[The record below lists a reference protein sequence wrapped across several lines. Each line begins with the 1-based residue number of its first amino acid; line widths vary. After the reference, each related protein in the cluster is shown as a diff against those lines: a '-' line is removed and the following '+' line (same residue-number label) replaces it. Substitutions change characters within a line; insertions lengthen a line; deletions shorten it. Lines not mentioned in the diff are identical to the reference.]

1 MATILWSYDGA
12 ARPPSAETLDLQR
25 FGDWGDNV
33 GVSARFLLTA
43 KERMQA
49 TGQSRTA
56 ETLGVVVRAVVVPR
70 SSVRPKRRISSG
82 AG

>member
-1 MATILWSYDGA
+1 MATILWSSDGIVSSVA
-12 ARPPSAETLDLQR
+12 AETLDLQR
-25 FGDWGDNV
+25 FGHWVDNV

-43 KERMQA
+43 REGMQA
-49 TGQSRTA
+49 TGQSRSA
-56 ETLGVVVRAVVVPR
+56 ETSTVAVRAVVVPR